1 MTLSCLIVIATP
13 RAKKKMASRS
23 RNNYGCYSYL
33 TSFNVITRQLMI
45 FIVLA
50 GFLLNRNK
58 SKYCVLPD
66 PCAGVP
72 EVPGAGYARLHWL
85 LARPTNAIRASSL
98 YISRSTS
105 TLQNAPGVRTC
116 RAIVAPY
123 ACIHAHAPIV
133 ILD

>member
-23 RNNYGCYSYL
+23 HNNYGCHSYL
-33 TSFNVITRQLMI
+33 TSLNVITRQLMI

-50 GFLLNRNK
+50 GFLLNGNK

-72 EVPGAGYARLHWL
+72 EVPGAGYARLG
-85 LARPTNAIRASSL
+85 SGV
-98 YISRSTS
+98 ISIND
-105 TLQNAPGVRTC
+105 LC
-116 RAIVAPY
+116 
-123 ACIHAHAPIV
+123 
-133 ILD
+133 